1 MLLFAWVP
9 YLKRGHLRGYPCANK
24 TSSNIFC
31 SDKESGTVNRFEDTD
46 DDDLLPE
53 SDDRR
58 TKEINRLLDQI
69 HETADKLQRDA
80 ATRGDLKLLSRSL
93 KELRYA
99 FKVFTP
105 YRDMRKLT
113 IFGSART
120 LPDHPTY
127 IAAAKFAETMA
138 EDGWL
143 VITGAGSGIMEAGH
157 RGAGRK
163 NAMGLNIVLPF
174 EQQANPII
182 HGDDKLVNMK
192 YFFTRK
198 LMFVKECDAV
208 VCLPGGFGTLDEA
221 FEVLTLVQTGKRDL
235 FPIVLLDAP
244 GGTYWKK
251 LDDFIRASLF
261 EDGMIS
267 PEDFALYRVTDRVE
281 EAVEEIEQF
290 YKVYHSMRYVRNRL
304 VIRLQTTISDK
315 LFNAI
320 RSEFQDILSEGDFE
334 IRSALPEEDEP
345 DLEALPRLVFT
356 FNRRNLGRLRLMIDC
371 LNADSLEPASREP
384 I

>member
-1 MLLFAWVP
+1 M
-9 YLKRGHLRGYPCANK
+9 
-24 TSSNIFC
+24 
-31 SDKESGTVNRFEDTD
+31 NRFEDTD
-46 DDDLLPE
+46 DDELLPE
-53 SDDRR
+53 SEERR

-69 HETADKLQRDA
+69 RETADKLQRDA
-80 ATRGDLKLLSRSL
+80 ASRGDLKLLARSL

-105 YRDMRKLT
+105 YRYMRKLT

-120 LPDHPTY
+120 TPDHPNY
-127 IAAAKFAETMA
+127 VAAAAFAERMA
-138 EDGWL
+138 QDGWL

-157 RGAGRK
+157 RGAGRE
-163 NAMGLNIVLPF
+163 NSMGLNIMLPF

-251 LDDFIRASLF
+251 LDEFIRASLHGD
-261 EDGMIS
+261 EMIS
-267 PEDFALYRVTDRVE
+267 PEDFALYRVTDRIE

-290 YKVYHSMRYVRNRL
+290 YKVYHSMRYVRNKL
-304 VIRLQTTISDK
+304 VVRLQKTISQPLLD
-315 LFNAI
+315 AI
-320 RSEFQDILSEGDFE
+320 RTEFQDILSEGDFE
-334 IRSALPEEDEP
+334 VRSALPEEDEP
-345 DLEALPRLVFT
+345 ELDAFPRLVFK
-356 FNRRNLGRLRLMIDC
+356 FNRRNLGRLRILLDC
-371 LNADSLEPASREP
+371 LNAENMEPASREFV
-384 I
+384 

>member
-1 MLLFAWVP
+1 M
-9 YLKRGHLRGYPCANK
+9 
-24 TSSNIFC
+24 
-31 SDKESGTVNRFEDTD
+31 NRFEDTD

-371 LNADSLEPASREP
+371 LNADSLEPASREL